1 MAAGGTAA
9 TRMAEGRPE
18 KGRGLRKARGG
29 QGAGRKDRG
38 DQVGCRKDGSGQG
51 AEGRIEATKAG
62 YRKDGSGQS
71 GCGGDRVREKEPV
84 LLALACAF
92 FASLENSWKLLEKIG
107 CISNFGKLCK
117 FTVFT
122 VTIA

>member
-18 KGRGLRKARGG
+18 KGRRLRKARG
-29 QGAGRKDRG
+29 
-38 DQVGCRKDGSGQG
+38 GQG

-92 FASLENSWKLLEKIG
+92 FASLENSWKLPEKIG